1 MFLMD
6 YNHNRI
12 YRRNKKLF
20 QSVIFW
26 GVLSLFSLFCLF
38 LGSGLGLIISFHG
51 DLPSLAPLE
60 DYNSE
65 EWNLPTKIYDRKGT
79 VIATFYEEKR
89 ELVDISELPPELIE
103 AVIAIED
110 NRFFQ
115 HQGIDFQGI
124 ARAAIKNIAAG
135 RIVEGGSTITQQ
147 LAKVLFLNP
156 RQTFKRKMREALLA
170 LKIERT
176 YTKKEILERYFNKI
190 YFGAGAYGV
199 EAASQVYFG
208 KSARDINTVEA
219 AMLAGLP
226 QAPSLYS
233 PLRNPELTKNRHR
246 TVLNMMAKQGFIQKE
261 NINKMHRE
269 FWKKFESRQHKKL
282 EQQKTD
288 VRAAGYF
295 VENIRTKLIK
305 KYGRDMLYRGGL
317 EVHTTLNMDYQKLLE
332 EKMYDYLLKFN
343 IKQGNLPDTAEEIP
357 RQPEEE
363 LVEGAAILRHPQN
376 GDILAVVGGHR
387 WHTGNQFNRATQ
399 SRRQPGSAFKP
410 VLYAA
415 ALDNGYTPAS
425 KIQDRPLYFNTPQ
438 GRWVPSNYSR
448 RYYGEVTLREALIHS
463 LNVASVALM
472 NELGTK
478 KVIRYAK
485 KLGINTPLTEH
496 MSLALGGLKHGMN
509 LEELT
514 RVYSVFANQG
524 ILTSSIYI
532 KEVRDREGNL
542 LERNFPFRREVI
554 SPQIAY
560 LITSLLEG
568 VVEEGTGRRV
578 GRAVKRL
585 IAGKT
590 GTTNQYRDAWFIG
603 YTPRLVFGSWFGYDI
618 NNRSLGHGM
627 SGGVVAGDFWHET
640 LNSIFKDIP
649 RRNFSVPEGI
659 TYTNIDLETGYLATP
674 RCPKTKRIPFLTG
687 TEPTERC
694 PKH

>member
-1 MFLMD
+1 MD
-6 YNHNRI
+6 YNHNRL

-20 QSVIFW
+20 QKIVFW

-38 LGSGLGLIISFHG
+38 LGTGLGLIISFHG

-124 ARAAIKNIAAG
+124 ARAAVKNIAAG

-170 LKIERT
+170 LEIERT

-199 EAASQVYFG
+199 ESASQVYFG
-208 KSARDINTVEA
+208 KSAREINTVEA

-233 PLRNPELTKNRHR
+233 PLRNPELTKRRHR

-261 NINKMHRE
+261 NINRMHRE
-269 FWKKFESRQHKKL
+269 FWEEFESRQHKKL

-295 VENIRTKLIK
+295 VEDIRIKLIK

-332 EKMYDYLLKFN
+332 EKMYDYLLEFN
-343 IKQGNLPDTAEEIP
+343 IDHGNLPDTAEEIP
-357 RQPEEE
+357 RQPEKE
-363 LVEGAAILRHPQN
+363 LVEGAAILRHPQS
-376 GDILAVVGGHR
+376 GEILAVVGGHR

-448 RYYGEVTLREALIHS
+448 RYYGEVTLREALINS

-478 KVIRYAK
+478 KVIRYAR

-496 MSLALGGLKHGMN
+496 MSLALGGLKHGIN

-560 LITSLLEG
+560 LVTSLLEG

-578 GRAVKRL
+578 GRAVNRL

-618 NNRSLGHGM
+618 NSRSLGQGM

-640 LNSIFKDIP
+640 LNSIFRDIP

-674 RCPKTKRIPFLTG
+674 RCPNTKRIPFLTG